1 MSDKPIKVP
10 FDPEKAALQAY
21 PITDYQP
28 LYFVADSFRSAQEK
42 VREWAAGNLSRPFSV
57 RYNPYTES
65 IEILDTVQKIGRVAQ
80 SLKSELE
87 NVIDAL
93 KKLE

>member
-1 MSDKPIKVP
+1 MQ
-10 FDPEKAALQAY
+10 EY
-21 PITDYQP
+21 PITNYQP

-42 VREWAAGNLSRPFSV
+42 VREWTAANLSRPFAV

-65 IEILDTVQKIGRVAQ
+65 IEILDTVQKVGRVAQ
-80 SLKSELE
+80 NLKDELE
-87 NVIDAL
+87 YVIEAL

>member
-1 MSDKPIKVP
+1 M
-10 FDPEKAALQAY
+10 FDPEKAAVQEY
-21 PITDYQP
+21 PITNYQP

-42 VREWAAGNLSRPFSV
+42 VREWAATNLSRPFAV

-65 IEILDTVQKIGRVAQ
+65 IEILDTVQKVGRVAAT
-80 SLKSELE
+80 LKSELDC
-87 NVIDAL
+87 VIEAL